1 MCAQFN
7 IHSGQPFIKKKSTW
21 NDTKRHVTKCD
32 EMWNWIIHFIFYSKE
47 MNLNEFK
54 ISHQLS
60 TWTVNIRTLFFSVS
74 LMNTPDYSRKML
86 HGRTVPM
93 LLFLGLKGFDEQKI
107 YNCFVMNMCLLIRAE
122 NWHQCDIS
130 YMTQTT
136 KPKLFDLTDLISA
149 VLLVGILVIIGR
161 CLNKNT
167 FRIVI
172 IFNFFITHSRIPGSI
187 LKFSKQM

>member
-1 MCAQFN
+1 MILKKCVQMCAQFS
-7 IHSGQPFIKKKSTW
+7 IHPGQPFIKKKSTW

-60 TWTVNIRTLFFSVS
+60 TWTVNIRTLFFSIS

-93 LLFLGLKGFDEQKI
+93 LLLLGLKGFDEQKI
-107 YNCFVMNMCLLIRAE
+107 YNCLVMNMCLLIRAE
-122 NWHQCDIS
+122 NWHQCDKD

-136 KPKLFDLTDLISA
+136 KPK
-149 VLLVGILVIIGR
+149 
-161 CLNKNT
+161 
-167 FRIVI
+167 
-172 IFNFFITHSRIPGSI
+172 
-187 LKFSKQM
+187 